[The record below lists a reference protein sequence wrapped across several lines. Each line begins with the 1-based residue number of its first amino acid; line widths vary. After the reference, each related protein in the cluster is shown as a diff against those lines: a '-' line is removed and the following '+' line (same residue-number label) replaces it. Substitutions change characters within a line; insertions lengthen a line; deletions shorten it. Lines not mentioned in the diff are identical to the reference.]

1 MLQDWEK
8 AETVQKIIRVLVER
22 AGNMKPRS
30 FSRFFAFLV
39 IIFLVACSSKK
50 DQTPTEISEQKSTSG
65 VSLDSPEAVLFKK
78 AQELYQNQLYSLAI
92 EHFEALRTGYPLGPY
107 GEYAEIKLADCRFEQ
122 SEYELAAQGYEDFIK
137 SHPISRSIPYALF
150 RAARSYQLAN
160 RGVGRDP
167 VSLENS
173 AKYYQRL
180 LTEYPDSFYTLAAA
194 ENQKEVL
201 EKLAE
206 HEKKIISFYEKKNKL
221 DAVGVRTSAYN
232 SLVNPKLVTARKLA
246 EDEKGKEEAKSET
259 EANENKK
266 EAHPGSEENSEQN
279 SNPQLVPTLKIEA
292 AIEEKARIREIRC
305 ETPSS
310 YRQNVFV
317 FLEGKIDGVLIEKMN
332 ANLKPVLGKLV
343 IRIPELR
350 MEPFSKDCFTSQ
362 DLSVTSEGEI
372 QLKSDKS
379 AKVLSL
385 KHPDRIL
392 IILE

>member
-1 MLQDWEK
+1 
-8 AETVQKIIRVLVER
+8 
-22 AGNMKPRS
+22 MKLIPFNRL
-30 FSRFFAFLV
+30 FAFIV
-39 IIFLVACSSKK
+39 IILLVGCSSKK

-78 AQELYQNQLYSLAI
+78 AKELYQNQLYSLAV

-122 SEYELAAQGYEDFIK
+122 SEYELAAQGYEDFVK

-206 HEKKIISFYEKKNKL
+206 HEKKIISFYEKKNKSN
-221 DAVGVRTSAYN
+221 AVGVRTSAYN
-232 SLVNPKLVTARKLA
+232 ALVNPKLATARKLA
-246 EDEKGKEEAKSET
+246 EDEKGKEEAKSKT
-259 EANENKK
+259 EAAETKK
-266 EAHPGSEENSEQN
+266 EVSPNIVKDISQN
-279 SNPQLVPTLKIEA
+279 SSPRAVPTLKTEA
-292 AIEEKARIREIRC
+292 ANEGKARIREIRC
-305 ETPSS
+305 ENPSAS
-310 YRQNVFV
+310 KQNVFV
-317 FLEGKIDGVLIEKMN
+317 FIEGKVDGILIETMN
-332 ANLKPVLGKLV
+332 ANTKPVLGKLN
-343 IRIPELR
+343 IRIPEVLV
-350 MEPFSKDCFTSQ
+350 EPFTKDCFASQ

-372 QLKSDKS
+372 QLKSEKS

-392 IILE
+392 IVLE